1 LRSRRHSVIPLG
13 LAALGFAMA
22 LLQRPGL
29 ASSDTKID
37 LHLDPVRFLGDVGR
51 LWTPTGSLGHVQGG
65 QYGGYLWPM
74 GPFFAA
80 LRELGLSP
88 WLVQRLWLGLLLALA
103 TWGTVRLLDALLSR
117 ERGVAHL
124 VAGLVV
130 LASPYVVVFAN
141 RTSETLLGYAALP
154 WMLLVVQR
162 GVRRPRELAWPAAFG
177 LLLMSTGPGVNAATT
192 AWILLGPALLLV
204 YEPLWGGVAWRAARR
219 FGLWAAAAGLL
230 ASIWW
235 LGPVVGHAL
244 YGVDFLAFTEQPGS
258 IWGSTSLSESLR
270 VMGYWISYLGVGY
283 GDTLRPYFSD
293 SPAMLFDLPVVLA
306 GLLVPALSVAGL
318 VWTRRWLYG
327 PFFAL
332 LLLVGL
338 VSMAAG
344 FPEGTPLRKAL
355 YFVYNRV
362 DALQFLRTTYKA
374 APLVALAVAC
384 LAGAAAAEL
393 GRRLRGRTLAAAGAA
408 ALGALLLVLSA
419 WPLVTGQLLDR
430 QVMWKRIPAA
440 WTKTG
445 HDLDRGLPRNS
456 RAAVL
461 PGQPFAFYRWGG
473 TVDPVLPSLT
483 DRPVAVR
490 STPPYDD
497 LHAVDLLWTVD
508 GLVQQQRLLPGQL
521 PPLLRLLGVRSVVVG
536 SDDRTGRSGAM
547 PPADAA
553 RELAGQPGFR
563 RPAAAYGRASGFSS
577 PAADLE
583 RSLSLPEVRRYDMP
597 AARGLVRVDP
607 AGPGMLVDG
616 SADAL
621 AGLAAF
627 GQLPERAPIAY
638 AGDRTPDELRRFAA
652 AGAELVISDSNRRRV
667 FVSSR
672 TRQTVGATLGARD
685 PVSQDAAL
693 LDPFPLAGTSGQ
705 TVAELTGARAIEAP
719 FSPGFAQFPEH
730 RPYAAFDGSPRSY
743 WQADPTLED
752 GRHWVQLELAR
763 PRRVP
768 YVDVLPHVDPRAIVT
783 EVKVGGQRFPVHRGW
798 NRLRLGHSESTL
810 RFEITKKRSP
820 LKATDSAGGFDEIR
834 VPGVKVRERLRPPE
848 LLTGALAGRG
858 LSHSGLTYLYERT
871 SGDNPFRRGPFPPP
885 VAVQAQRN
893 RAEAEARLVA
903 AAGDA
908 ESGLARIVDLP
919 ARRTLQADAW
929 ASVSPTAND
938 DALDRLAGSAGAAR
952 FSSSGRQQG
961 LARYRASAAF
971 DGDPASA
978 WVGALVPSHPAWIA
992 WSTNGVRTLRRL
1004 TLSPPPL
1011 AARTPA
1017 RVRLRWDGG
1026 RTPALAVGPGGAIRL
1041 SRPAR
1046 GRRFRLDVL
1055 ATRAATSRGARA
1067 SNAVAIGELHGPGL
1081 PRARHAGGG
1090 PLRGRCGQLV
1100 ATISGQR
1107 LPLRLTD
1114 SVASLEGGRPLR
1126 AQGCGP
1132 AITLRA
1138 GRHEL
1143 RAPAG
1148 IVRPELL
1155 RLRSPAPEPLARA
1168 ANGGRVL
1175 SSGHQGRGSYDDV
1188 RVRLPRPA
1196 WLVLGESYN
1205 SGWRAYC
1212 DGRSLGGPRV
1222 IDGFANGWGA
1232 PAGCHSVHFAFAP
1245 QSAVN
1250 WAYWIGA
1257 LACLALAALL
1267 VLRARR
1273 LRRAAADIAEPLPFG
1288 AFGDADRPD
1297 AWPLGKAALAGL
1309 AAGALFGFVLA
1320 LRAGVVVAPA
1330 VALLLWRGAGARLL
1344 LLAAGG
1350 LLTIVVPLVYL
1361 VFLPRDR
1368 GGYNTDYA
1376 VDVLGAHWVTAAALV
1391 LLGLALWRMLSR
1403 ATAPSGA
1410 RAAEPAA
1417 AGEARSRA

>member
-1 LRSRRHSVIPLG
+1 MRTRRHSFIPLG
-13 LAALGFAMA
+13 LAALGFAIA

-29 ASSDTKID
+29 ATSDTKID
-37 LHLDPVRFLGDVGR
+37 LQVDPAGFLGQVGR

-103 TWGTVRLLDALLSR
+103 AWGTVRLLDALLSP

-154 WMLLVVQR
+154 WMLLVVHR
-162 GVRRPRELAWPAAFG
+162 GARRPRELAWPAAFG
-177 LLLMSTGPGVNAATT
+177 LLLTSTGPGVNAATT
-192 AWILLGPALLLV
+192 AWILLGPALLLL
-204 YEPLWGGVAWRAARR
+204 YEAIWGGVPWKAARR
-219 FGLWAAAAGLL
+219 FALCAAAAGLL

-270 VMGYWISYLGVGY
+270 LMGYWISYLGVGY

-293 SPAMLFDLPVVLA
+293 SPTMLFDLPVVLA

-318 VWTRRWLYG
+318 VWTRRWRYG

-332 LLLVGL
+332 LLLLGL

-344 FPEGTPLRKAL
+344 FPEGTPFRKAL

-393 GRRLRGRTLAAAGAA
+393 GRRLRGRTPAAAGAA
-408 ALGALLLVLSA
+408 ALGALLLVVSA
-419 WPLVTGQLLDR
+419 WPLVTGELLDK

-440 WTKTG
+440 WANTG
-445 HDLDRGLPRNS
+445 RDLDRGLPRNS

-473 TVDPVLPSLT
+473 TVDPVLPALT

-508 GLVQQQRLLPGQL
+508 GLVQQERLLPGQL
-521 PPLLRLLGVRSVVVG
+521 PSLLRLLGVRSVVVG

-547 PPADAA
+547 APAEAA
-553 RELAGQPGFR
+553 RELAGQPGFQR
-563 RPAAAYGRASGFSS
+563 AASAYGPNRGFNS
-577 PAADLE
+577 PVADLE
-583 RSLSLPEVRRYDMP
+583 RPVSLPEVRRYDMP

-607 AGPGMLVDG
+607 AGPGTLVDG

-638 AGDRTPDELRRFAA
+638 AGDRTADELRRFTAG
-652 AGAELVISDSNRRRV
+652 GAELVISDSNRRRV
-667 FVSSR
+667 FVPSR

-685 PVSQDAAL
+685 PISQDAAL

-705 TVAELTGARAIEAP
+705 TVAELAGARSIEAP

-730 RPYAAFDGSPRSY
+730 RPYAAFDGSARTY
-743 WQADPTLED
+743 WLADPTLED
-752 GRHWVQLELAR
+752 GRHWVELALSR
-763 PRRVP
+763 PRRLP

-783 EVKVGGQRFPVHRGW
+783 EVKVAGQRFPVHRGW
-798 NRLRLGHSESTL
+798 NRLRLNRSVSTV

-834 VPGVKVRERLRPPE
+834 VPGVRVRERLRPPR
-848 LLTGALAGRG
+848 LLVGTLAGRD
-858 LSHSGLTYLYERT
+858 LSHAGLTYLFERT
-871 SGDNPFRRGPFPPP
+871 SGDNPFRRGPFPAP

-903 AAGDA
+903 GAGDA
-908 ESGLARIVDLP
+908 ESGLARIVELP

-929 ASVSPTAND
+929 TSVSPTAPD
-938 DALDRLAGSAGAAR
+938 DALDRLAGAGGAAR
-952 FSSSGRQQG
+952 FTSSGRQQG
-961 LARYRASAAF
+961 LARYRASSAF
-971 DGDPASA
+971 DGDPARA
-978 WVGALVPSHPAWIA
+978 WVGSLMPGHRAWIA
-992 WSTNGVRTLRRL
+992 WSTSQPRTLRRL
-1004 TLSPPPL
+1004 KLEPARL

-1017 RVRLRWDGG
+1017 RVRLRWEGG
-1026 RTPALAVGPGGAIRL
+1026 HTPALAVGPGGAIRL
-1041 SRPAR
+1041 PRPVR
-1046 GRRFRLDVL
+1046 GRSFRLDVL
-1055 ATRAATSRGARA
+1055 ATRAPLRRRAAT
-1067 SNAVAIGELHGPGL
+1067 NAVAIGELHGPGL
-1081 PRARHAGGG
+1081 PRSGRAAGGR
-1090 PLRGRCGQLV
+1090 LRSRCGQLV
-1100 ATISGQR
+1100 ATLSGQR

-1114 SVASLEGGRPLR
+1114 SAASLEAGRPLR
-1126 AQGCGP
+1126 ARGCGP
-1132 AITLRA
+1132 AVTLPA

-1148 IVRPELL
+1148 TVRPELL
-1155 RLRSPAPEPLARA
+1155 RLRSLAPRPLAHA
-1168 ANGGRVL
+1168 ADGGRVL
-1175 SSGHQGRGSYDDV
+1175 SSGRQGRGSYDDV
-1188 RVRLPRPA
+1188 RVRLTRPA

-1205 SGWRAYC
+1205 QGWSAYC
-1212 DGRSLGGPRV
+1212 DGRSLGAPRV
-1222 IDGFANGWGA
+1222 IDGFSNGWGA
-1232 PAGCHSVHFAFAP
+1232 PASCRSVHFAFAP
-1245 QSAVN
+1245 QSVVN

-1257 LACLALAALL
+1257 LACLALAVL
-1267 VLRARR
+1267 VLIRARA
-1273 LRRAAADIAEPLPFG
+1273 LRRGARDVAAPAAFAPFD
-1288 AFGDADRPD
+1288 AADRPG

-1320 LRAGVVVAPA
+1320 IRAGVVVAPA

-1368 GGYNTDYA
+1368 GGYNTDYS
-1376 VDVLGAHWVTAAALV
+1376 VDVLGAHWVAAAALV
-1391 LLGLALWRMLSR
+1391 LLGVALWRMLST
-1403 ATAPSGA
+1403 AMAPSDA
-1410 RAAEPAA
+1410 RAAEPVA